1 MPKYTVLDKDTIK
14 KEIMP
19 YLIVA
24 KRGYV
29 SQGNLHN
36 QFQEVGHYQTERR

>member
-1 MPKYTVLDKDTIK
+1 MPKYTVPDKDTIK

-19 YLIVA
+19 YLSVA

-29 SQGNLHN
+29 SRLFHLKFLAGAKSVPTL
-36 QFQEVGHYQTERR
+36 